1 MSWYN
6 HPLTALKAI
15 PNSIKLFN
23 KNQLNQTQTASY
35 QEQRSMTAYG
45 AEFEH
50 PAVGLTPRKVHN
62 LLTQAEAG
70 SMGAMLALFEDM
82 EERDLHILA
91 EMSKR
96 KRAVVKLDWQIKAP
110 ANADANEQKYTD
122 AIASMLEA
130 VENWEQIITDSLDA
144 IGKGYS
150 CHELH
155 WVRDGNLWL
164 IDDINWQTPHRF
176 TIDPFNPNQL
186 RLSGGGIGDDE
197 DLWENAWLVH
207 THKAKSGYLVRGGL
221 HRALVWS
228 YVFKNYSVRDLA
240 EFLEIYGLPLRLGTY
255 PAGAT
260 EGEKFTLL
268 KAVMDIGHRAAGI
281 IPQGMMIDFKE
292 AAKGSS
298 DPFMDMVKWCEL
310 SQSKAILGG
319 TLTSQA
325 DGKSSTNALG
335 KVHEETRL
343 EIRDSD
349 AKQLAS
355 SISRDVIGALMRINY
370 PDVSPRR
377 YPKFVFDISENED
390 ISVFAE
396 ALPKLVGI
404 GMKIPVE
411 WGHEK
416 LGIPLANEGEPVL
429 SMVQTN
435 NTANQAPLTAQLA
448 NLTLLNKSQADKP
461 IPAETTAESQ
471 RMALETGANAVLSN
485 EFLAD
490 IGKHL
495 TADMVQALQG
505 FDSFEEALGYLSDNV
520 PSDNPKLMAS
530 LQQMIAVS
538 MAKGIDDQLTARGG
552 Q

>member
-6 HPLTALKAI
+6 QPLNAIAALKNI
-15 PNSIKLFN
+15 PKLFN
-23 KNQLNQTQTASY
+23 KDQLTQSQT
-35 QEQRSMTAYG
+35 ENRSMTAYG

-50 PAVGLTPRKVHN
+50 PAIGLTPLKVHA

-70 SMGAMLALFEDM
+70 NMNAMLALFEDM
-82 EERDLHILA
+82 EERDLHLLA

-96 KRAVVKLDWQIKAP
+96 KRTVAKLDWSIKAP
-110 ANADANEQKYTD
+110 KNADANEQKYTEV
-122 AIASMLEA
+122 ISELMGII
-130 VENWEQIITDSLDA
+130 ENFEDIITDSLDA
-144 IGKGYS
+144 IGKGFS

-155 WVRDGNLWL
+155 WVREGNVWL
-164 IDDINWQTPHRF
+164 INDMQWHVPQRF
-176 TIDPFNPNQL
+176 IIDPFNQRELLLAGNGL
-186 RLSGGGIGDDE
+186 GDDE
-197 DLWENAWLVH
+197 PLWENAWLVH

-260 EGEKFTLL
+260 DGEKLTLL
-268 KAVMDIGHRAAGI
+268 RAVMEIGHRAAGI

-298 DPFMDMVKWCEL
+298 DPFMDMIKWCEM

-335 KVHEETRL
+335 KVHDETRL

-349 AKQLAS
+349 AKQLAAS
-355 SISRDVIGALMRINY
+355 LSRDVIGALMRINY
-370 PDVSPRR
+370 PNVSPRR
-377 YPKFVFDISENED
+377 YPKFVFDLAETED
-390 ISVFAE
+390 IGVYSE

-404 GMKIPVE
+404 GMQIPAP
-411 WGHEK
+411 WAHK
-416 LGIPLANEGEPVL
+416 RLGIPMVSGDEPVL
-429 SMVQTN
+429 SMAQ
-435 NTANQAPLTAQLA
+435 ANKPTTQAPLTAQLPA
-448 NLTLLNKSQADKP
+448 IAMLNQATDTA

-471 RMALETGANAVLSN
+471 RMALENGLEAVLSN
-485 EFLAD
+485 DMLGQ
-490 IGKHL
+490 IGQHL
-495 TADMVQALQG
+495 TAGMVEKLQG

-520 PSDNPKLMAS
+520 PDNPALLAS
-530 LQQMIAVS
+530 LTQMIAIS
-538 MAKGIDDQLTARGG
+538 TAMGIDDQLTARGSNG
-552 Q
+552 

>member
-6 HPLTALKAI
+6 QPLNAIAALKNI
-15 PNSIKLFN
+15 PKLFN
-23 KNQLNQTQTASY
+23 KDQLTQSQT
-35 QEQRSMTAYG
+35 ENRSMTAYG

-50 PAVGLTPRKVHN
+50 PAIGLTPLKVHA

-70 SMGAMLALFEDM
+70 NMNAMLALFEDM
-82 EERDLHILA
+82 EERDLHLLA

-96 KRAVVKLDWQIKAP
+96 KRTVAKLDWSIKAP
-110 ANADANEQKYTD
+110 KNADANEQKYTEV
-122 AIASMLEA
+122 ISELMGII
-130 VENWEQIITDSLDA
+130 ENFEDIITDSLDA
-144 IGKGYS
+144 IGKGFS

-155 WVRDGNLWL
+155 WVREGNVWL
-164 IDDINWQTPHRF
+164 INDMQWHVPQRF
-176 TIDPFNPNQL
+176 IIDPFNQRELLLAGNGL
-186 RLSGGGIGDDE
+186 GDDE
-197 DLWENAWLVH
+197 PLWENAWLVH

-260 EGEKFTLL
+260 DGEKLTLL
-268 KAVMDIGHRAAGI
+268 RAVMEIGHRAAGI

-298 DPFMDMVKWCEL
+298 DPFMDMIKWCEM

-335 KVHEETRL
+335 KVHDETRL

-370 PDVSPRR
+370 PNVSPRR
-377 YPKFVFDISENED
+377 YPKFVFDLAETED
-390 ISVFAE
+390 IGVYSE
-396 ALPKLVGI
+396 ALPKLVSI
-404 GMKIPVE
+404 GMQIPAP
-411 WGHEK
+411 WAHK
-416 LGIPLANEGEPVL
+416 RLGIPMVSGDESVL
-429 SMVQTN
+429 SMAQANKPT
-435 NTANQAPLTAQLA
+435 NQAPLTAQLPA
-448 NLTLLNKSQADKP
+448 IAMLNQATDTA

-471 RMALETGANAVLSN
+471 RMALENGLDALLSN
-485 EFLAD
+485 DMLGQ
-490 IGKHL
+490 IGQRL
-495 TADMVQALQG
+495 TAGMVEKLQG

-520 PSDNPKLMAS
+520 PDNPELLAS
-530 LQQMIAVS
+530 LTQMIAIS
-538 MAKGIDDQLTARGG
+538 TAMGIDDQLTARGSNA
-552 Q
+552 

>member
-6 HPLTALKAI
+6 QPLNAIAALKNI
-15 PNSIKLFN
+15 PKLFN
-23 KNQLNQTQTASY
+23 KDQLTQSQT
-35 QEQRSMTAYG
+35 ENRSMTAYG

-50 PAVGLTPRKVHN
+50 PAIGLTPLKIHA

-70 SMGAMLALFEDM
+70 NMNAMLALFEDM
-82 EERDLHILA
+82 EERDLHLLA

-96 KRAVVKLDWQIKAP
+96 KRTVAKLDWSIKAP
-110 ANADANEQKYTD
+110 KNADANEQKYTEV
-122 AIASMLEA
+122 ISELMGII
-130 VENWEQIITDSLDA
+130 ENFEDIITDSLDA
-144 IGKGYS
+144 IGKGFS

-155 WVRDGNLWL
+155 WVREGNVWL
-164 IDDINWQTPHRF
+164 INDMQWHVPQRF
-176 TIDPFNPNQL
+176 IIDPFNQRKLLLAGNGL
-186 RLSGGGIGDDE
+186 GDDE
-197 DLWENAWLVH
+197 PLWENAWLVH

-260 EGEKFTLL
+260 NGEKMTLL
-268 KAVMDIGHRAAGI
+268 RAVMDIGHRAAGI

-298 DPFMDMVKWCEL
+298 DPFMDMIKWCEM

-335 KVHEETRL
+335 KVHDDTRI

-370 PDVSPRR
+370 PNVSPRR
-377 YPKFVFDISENED
+377 YPKFAFELAETED
-390 ISVFAE
+390 ISVMSE
-396 ALPKLVGI
+396 SLPKLVGI
-404 GMKIPVE
+404 GMKIPAP
-411 WGHEK
+411 WAHKK
-416 LGIPLANEGEPVL
+416 LGIPMAGAEDEVLTVAPV
-429 SMVQTN
+429 TN
-435 NTANQAPLTAQLA
+435 PTTQAPLTAQLPA
-448 NLTLLNKSQADKP
+448 VAMLNQNPTDSA
-461 IPAETTAESQ
+461 IPAERTAESQ
-471 RMALETGANAVLSN
+471 RMALETELDTVLSN
-485 EFLAD
+485 DMLKS
-490 IGKHL
+490 IGQNL
-495 TADMVQALQG
+495 TADMVEKLQG

-520 PSDNPKLMAS
+520 PDNPELLAS
-530 LQQMIAVS
+530 LTQMIAIS
-538 MAKGIDDQLTARGG
+538 TAMGIDDQLTARGSNA
-552 Q
+552 

>member
-6 HPLTALKAI
+6 QPLNAIAALKNI
-15 PNSIKLFN
+15 PKLFN
-23 KNQLNQTQTASY
+23 KDQLTQSQT
-35 QEQRSMTAYG
+35 ENRSMTAYG

-50 PAVGLTPRKVHN
+50 PAIGLTPLKVHA

-70 SMGAMLALFEDM
+70 NMNAMLALFEDM
-82 EERDLHILA
+82 EERDLHLLA

-96 KRAVVKLDWQIKAP
+96 KRTVAKLDWSIKAP
-110 ANADANEQKYTD
+110 KNADAGEQKYTD
-122 AIASMLEA
+122 AISELMGII
-130 VENWEQIITDSLDA
+130 ENFEDIITDSLDA

-155 WVRDGNLWL
+155 WVREGNVWL
-164 IDDINWQTPHRF
+164 INDMQWHVPQRF
-176 TIDPFNPNQL
+176 IIDPFNQRELLLAGNGL
-186 RLSGGGIGDDE
+186 GDDE
-197 DLWENAWLVH
+197 PLWENAWLVH

-260 EGEKFTLL
+260 DGEKLTLL
-268 KAVMDIGHRAAGI
+268 RAVMEIGHRAAGI

-298 DPFMDMVKWCEL
+298 DPFMDMIKWCEM

-349 AKQLAS
+349 AKQLAAS
-355 SISRDVIGALMRINY
+355 LSRDVIGALMRINY
-370 PDVSPRR
+370 PNVSPRR
-377 YPKFVFDISENED
+377 YPKFVFDLAETED
-390 ISVFAE
+390 IGVYSE

-404 GMKIPVE
+404 GMQIPAP
-411 WGHEK
+411 WAHK
-416 LGIPLANEGEPVL
+416 RLGIPMVSGDEPVL
-429 SMVQTN
+429 AVPQTTN
-435 NTANQAPLTAQLA
+435 PTTQAPLTAQLPA
-448 NLTLLNKSQADKP
+448 IAMLNQATDTA

-471 RMALETGANAVLSN
+471 RMALETGLDAVLSN
-485 EFLAD
+485 DMLGQ
-490 IGKHL
+490 IGQRL
-495 TADMVQALQG
+495 TAGMVEKLQG

-520 PSDNPKLMAS
+520 PDNPELLAS
-530 LQQMIAVS
+530 LTQMIAIS
-538 MAKGIDDQLTARGG
+538 TAMGIDDQLTARGSNA
-552 Q
+552 

>member
-6 HPLTALKAI
+6 QPLNAIAALKNI
-15 PNSIKLFN
+15 PKLFN
-23 KNQLNQTQTASY
+23 KDQLTQSQT
-35 QEQRSMTAYG
+35 ENRSMTAYG

-50 PAVGLTPRKVHN
+50 PAIGLTPLKVHA

-70 SMGAMLALFEDM
+70 NMNAMLALFEDM
-82 EERDLHILA
+82 EERDLHLLA

-96 KRAVVKLDWQIKAP
+96 KRTVAKLDWSIKAP
-110 ANADANEQKYTD
+110 KNADANEQKYTEV
-122 AIASMLEA
+122 ISELMGII
-130 VENWEQIITDSLDA
+130 ENFEDIITDSLDA
-144 IGKGYS
+144 IGKGFS

-155 WVRDGNLWL
+155 WVREGNVWL
-164 IDDINWQTPHRF
+164 INDMQWHVPQRF
-176 TIDPFNPNQL
+176 IIDPFNQRELLLAGNGL
-186 RLSGGGIGDDE
+186 GDDE
-197 DLWENAWLVH
+197 PLWENAWLVH

-260 EGEKFTLL
+260 NGEKLTLL
-268 KAVMDIGHRAAGI
+268 RAVMEIGHRAAGI

-298 DPFMDMVKWCEL
+298 DPFMDMIKWCEM

-370 PDVSPRR
+370 PNVSPRR
-377 YPKFVFDISENED
+377 YPKFVFDLAETED
-390 ISVFAE
+390 IGVYSE
-396 ALPKLVGI
+396 ALPKLVSI
-404 GMKIPVE
+404 GMQIPAP
-411 WGHEK
+411 WAHK
-416 LGIPLANEGEPVL
+416 RLGIPMVSGDEPVL
-429 SMVQTN
+429 AVPQTTN
-435 NTANQAPLTAQLA
+435 PTTQAPLTAQLPA
-448 NLTLLNKSQADKP
+448 IAMLNQATDTA

-471 RMALETGANAVLSN
+471 RMALENGLDAVLSN
-485 EFLAD
+485 DMLGQ
-490 IGKHL
+490 IGQHL
-495 TADMVQALQG
+495 TAGMVEKLQG

-520 PSDNPKLMAS
+520 PDNPELLAS
-530 LQQMIAVS
+530 LTQMIAIS
-538 MAKGIDDQLTARGG
+538 TAMGIDDQLTARGSNG
-552 Q
+552 

>member
-6 HPLTALKAI
+6 QPLNAIAALKNI
-15 PNSIKLFN
+15 PKLFN
-23 KNQLNQTQTASY
+23 KDQLTQSQT
-35 QEQRSMTAYG
+35 ENRSMTAYG

-50 PAVGLTPRKVHN
+50 PAIGLTPLKIHA

-70 SMGAMLALFEDM
+70 NMNAMLALFEDM
-82 EERDLHILA
+82 EERDLHLLA

-96 KRAVVKLDWQIKAP
+96 KRTVAKLDWSIKAP
-110 ANADANEQKYTD
+110 KNADANEQKYTEV
-122 AIASMLEA
+122 ISELMGII
-130 VENWEQIITDSLDA
+130 ENFEDIITDSLDA
-144 IGKGYS
+144 IGKGFS

-155 WVRDGNLWL
+155 WVREGNVWL
-164 IDDINWQTPHRF
+164 INDMQWHVPQRF
-176 TIDPFNPNQL
+176 IIDPFNQRKLLLAGNGL
-186 RLSGGGIGDDE
+186 GDDE
-197 DLWENAWLVH
+197 PLWENAWLVH

-260 EGEKFTLL
+260 NGEKMTLL
-268 KAVMDIGHRAAGI
+268 RAVMDIGHRAAGI

-298 DPFMDMVKWCEL
+298 DPFMDMIKWCEM

-335 KVHEETRL
+335 KVHDDTRI

-370 PDVSPRR
+370 PNVSPRR
-377 YPKFVFDISENED
+377 YPKFVFDLAETED
-390 ISVFAE
+390 IGVYSE

-404 GMKIPVE
+404 GMQIPAP
-411 WGHEK
+411 WAHK
-416 LGIPLANEGEPVL
+416 RLGIPMVSGDEPVL
-429 SMVQTN
+429 AVPQTTN
-435 NTANQAPLTAQLA
+435 PTTQAPLTAQLQA
-448 NLTLLNKSQADKP
+448 IAMLNQATDTA

-471 RMALETGANAVLSN
+471 RMALENGLDAVLSN
-485 EFLAD
+485 DMLGQ
-490 IGKHL
+490 IGQHL
-495 TADMVQALQG
+495 TAGMVEKLQG

-520 PSDNPKLMAS
+520 PDNPELLAS
-530 LQQMIAVS
+530 LTQMIAIS
-538 MAKGIDDQLTARGG
+538 TAMGIDDQLTARGSNA
-552 Q
+552 

>member
-6 HPLTALKAI
+6 QPLNAIAALKNI
-15 PNSIKLFN
+15 PKLFN
-23 KNQLNQTQTASY
+23 KDQLTQSQT
-35 QEQRSMTAYG
+35 ENRSMTAYG

-50 PAVGLTPRKVHN
+50 PAIGLTPLKVHA

-70 SMGAMLALFEDM
+70 NMNAMLALFEDM
-82 EERDLHILA
+82 EERDLHLLA

-96 KRAVVKLDWQIKAP
+96 KRTVAKLDWSIKAP
-110 ANADANEQKYTD
+110 KNADAGEQKYTD
-122 AIASMLEA
+122 AISELMGII
-130 VENWEQIITDSLDA
+130 ENFEDIITDSLDA

-155 WVRDGNLWL
+155 WVREGNVWL
-164 IDDINWQTPHRF
+164 INDMQWHVPQRF
-176 TIDPFNPNQL
+176 IIDPFNQRELLLAGNGL
-186 RLSGGGIGDDE
+186 GDDE
-197 DLWENAWLVH
+197 PLWENAWLVH

-260 EGEKFTLL
+260 DGEKLTLL
-268 KAVMDIGHRAAGI
+268 RAVMEIGHRAAGI

-298 DPFMDMVKWCEL
+298 DPFMDMIKWCEM

-335 KVHEETRL
+335 KVHDETRL

-370 PDVSPRR
+370 PNVSPRR
-377 YPKFVFDISENED
+377 YPKFVFDLAETED
-390 ISVFAE
+390 IGVYSE

-404 GMKIPVE
+404 GMQIPAP
-411 WGHEK
+411 WAHK
-416 LGIPLANEGEPVL
+416 RLGIPMVSGDEPVL
-429 SMVQTN
+429 AVPQTTN
-435 NTANQAPLTAQLA
+435 PTTQAPLTAQLPA
-448 NLTLLNKSQADKP
+448 VAMLNQNPTDSA

-471 RMALETGANAVLSN
+471 RMALETGLDDVLSN
-485 EFLAD
+485 DMLGQ
-490 IGKHL
+490 IGQRL
-495 TADMVQALQG
+495 TAGMVEKLQG

-520 PSDNPKLMAS
+520 PDNPELLAS
-530 LQQMIAVS
+530 LTQMIAIS
-538 MAKGIDDQLTARGG
+538 TAMGIDDQLTARGSNA
-552 Q
+552 

>member
-6 HPLTALKAI
+6 QPLNAIAALKNI
-15 PNSIKLFN
+15 PKLFN
-23 KNQLNQTQTASY
+23 KDQLTQSQT
-35 QEQRSMTAYG
+35 ENRSMTAYG

-50 PAVGLTPRKVHN
+50 PAIGLTPLKVHA

-70 SMGAMLALFEDM
+70 NMNAMLALFEDM
-82 EERDLHILA
+82 EERDLHLLA

-96 KRAVVKLDWQIKAP
+96 KRTVAKLDWSIKAP
-110 ANADANEQKYTD
+110 KNADANEQKYTEF
-122 AIASMLEA
+122 ISELMGII
-130 VENWEQIITDSLDA
+130 ENFEDIITDSLDA
-144 IGKGYS
+144 IGKGFS

-155 WVRDGNLWL
+155 WVREGNVWL
-164 IDDINWQTPHRF
+164 INDMQWHVPQRF
-176 TIDPFNPNQL
+176 IIDPFNQRELLLAGNGL
-186 RLSGGGIGDDE
+186 GDDE
-197 DLWENAWLVH
+197 PLWENAWLVH

-260 EGEKFTLL
+260 DGEKLTLL
-268 KAVMDIGHRAAGI
+268 RAVMEIGHRAAGI

-298 DPFMDMVKWCEL
+298 DPFMDMIKWCEM

-335 KVHEETRL
+335 KVHDETRL

-370 PDVSPRR
+370 PNVSPRR
-377 YPKFVFDISENED
+377 YPKFVFDLAETED
-390 ISVFAE
+390 IGVYSE

-404 GMKIPVE
+404 GMQIPAP
-411 WGHEK
+411 WAHK
-416 LGIPLANEGEPVL
+416 RLGIPMVSGDEPVL
-429 SMVQTN
+429 AVPQTTN
-435 NTANQAPLTAQLA
+435 PTTQAPLTAQLPA
-448 NLTLLNKSQADKP
+448 IAMLNQATDTA

-471 RMALETGANAVLSN
+471 RMALETGLDDVLSN
-485 EFLAD
+485 DMLGQ
-490 IGKHL
+490 IGQRL
-495 TADMVQALQG
+495 TAGMVEKLQG

-520 PSDNPKLMAS
+520 PDNPELLAS
-530 LQQMIAVS
+530 LTQMIAIS
-538 MAKGIDDQLTARGG
+538 TAMGIDDQLTARGSNA
-552 Q
+552 

>member
-6 HPLTALKAI
+6 QPLNAIAALKNI
-15 PNSIKLFN
+15 PKLFN
-23 KNQLNQTQTASY
+23 KDQLTQSQT
-35 QEQRSMTAYG
+35 ENRSMTAYG

-50 PAVGLTPRKVHN
+50 PAIGLTPLKVHA

-70 SMGAMLALFEDM
+70 NMNAMLALFEDM
-82 EERDLHILA
+82 EERDLHLLA

-96 KRAVVKLDWQIKAP
+96 KRTVAKLDWSIKAP
-110 ANADANEQKYTD
+110 KNADANEQKYTEV
-122 AIASMLEA
+122 ISELMGII
-130 VENWEQIITDSLDA
+130 ENFEDIITDSLDA
-144 IGKGYS
+144 IGKGFS

-155 WVRDGNLWL
+155 WVREGNVWL
-164 IDDINWQTPHRF
+164 INDMQWHVPQRF
-176 TIDPFNPNQL
+176 TIDPFNQRELLLAGNGL
-186 RLSGGGIGDDE
+186 GDDE
-197 DLWENAWLVH
+197 PLWENAWLVH

-260 EGEKFTLL
+260 DGEKLTLL
-268 KAVMDIGHRAAGI
+268 RAVMEIGHRAAGI

-298 DPFMDMVKWCEL
+298 DPFMDMIKWCEM

-335 KVHEETRL
+335 KVHDETRL

-370 PDVSPRR
+370 PNVSPRR
-377 YPKFVFDISENED
+377 YPKFVFDLAETED
-390 ISVFAE
+390 IGVYSE

-404 GMKIPVE
+404 GMQIPAP
-411 WGHEK
+411 WAHK
-416 LGIPLANEGEPVL
+416 RLGIPMVSGDEPVL
-429 SMVQTN
+429 AVPQTTN
-435 NTANQAPLTAQLA
+435 PTTQAPLTAQLPA
-448 NLTLLNKSQADKP
+448 IAMLNQATDTA

-471 RMALETGANAVLSN
+471 RMALETGLDAVLSN
-485 EFLAD
+485 DMLGQ
-490 IGKHL
+490 IGQRL
-495 TADMVQALQG
+495 TAGMVEKLQG

-520 PSDNPKLMAS
+520 PDNPALLAS
-530 LQQMIAVS
+530 LTQMIAIS
-538 MAKGIDDQLTARGG
+538 TAMGIDDQLTARGSNG
-552 Q
+552 

>member
-6 HPLTALKAI
+6 QPLNAIAALKNI
-15 PNSIKLFN
+15 PKLFN
-23 KNQLNQTQTASY
+23 KDQLTQSQT
-35 QEQRSMTAYG
+35 ENRSMTAYG

-50 PAVGLTPRKVHN
+50 PAIGLTPLKVHA

-70 SMGAMLALFEDM
+70 NMNAMLALFEDM
-82 EERDLHILA
+82 EERDLHLLA

-96 KRAVVKLDWQIKAP
+96 KRTVAKLDWSIKAP
-110 ANADANEQKYTD
+110 KNADANEQKYTEV
-122 AIASMLEA
+122 ISELMGII
-130 VENWEQIITDSLDA
+130 ENFEDIITDSLDA
-144 IGKGYS
+144 IGKGFS

-155 WVRDGNLWL
+155 WVREGNVWL
-164 IDDINWQTPHRF
+164 INDMQWHVPQRF
-176 TIDPFNPNQL
+176 IIDPFNQRELLLAGNGL
-186 RLSGGGIGDDE
+186 GDDE
-197 DLWENAWLVH
+197 PLWENAWLVH

-260 EGEKFTLL
+260 DGEKLTLL
-268 KAVMDIGHRAAGI
+268 RAVMEIGHRAAGI

-298 DPFMDMVKWCEL
+298 DPFMDMIKWCEM

-335 KVHEETRL
+335 KVHDETRL

-349 AKQLAS
+349 AKQLAAS
-355 SISRDVIGALMRINY
+355 LSRDVIGALMRINY
-370 PDVSPRR
+370 PNVSPRR
-377 YPKFVFDISENED
+377 YPKFVFDLAETED
-390 ISVFAE
+390 IGVYSE

-404 GMKIPVE
+404 GMQIPAP
-411 WGHEK
+411 WAHK
-416 LGIPLANEGEPVL
+416 RLGIPMVSGDEPVL
-429 SMVQTN
+429 AVPQTTN
-435 NTANQAPLTAQLA
+435 PTTQAPLTAQLPA
-448 NLTLLNKSQADKP
+448 IAMLNQATDTA

-471 RMALETGANAVLSN
+471 RMALETGLDAVLSN
-485 EFLAD
+485 DMLGQ
-490 IGKHL
+490 IGQRL
-495 TADMVQALQG
+495 TAGMVEKLQG

-520 PSDNPKLMAS
+520 PDNPELLAS
-530 LQQMIAVS
+530 LTQMIAIS
-538 MAKGIDDQLTARGG
+538 TAMGIDDQLTARGSNA
-552 Q
+552 

>member
-6 HPLTALKAI
+6 QPLNAIAALKNI
-15 PNSIKLFN
+15 PKLFN
-23 KNQLNQTQTASY
+23 KDQLTQSQT
-35 QEQRSMTAYG
+35 ENRSMTAYG

-50 PAVGLTPRKVHN
+50 PAIGLTPLKVHA

-70 SMGAMLALFEDM
+70 NMNAMLALFEDM
-82 EERDLHILA
+82 EERDLHLLA

-96 KRAVVKLDWQIKAP
+96 KRTVAKLDWSIKAP
-110 ANADANEQKYTD
+110 KNADANEQKYTEV
-122 AIASMLEA
+122 ISELMGII
-130 VENWEQIITDSLDA
+130 ENFEDIITDSLDA
-144 IGKGYS
+144 IGKGFS

-155 WVRDGNLWL
+155 WVREGNVWL
-164 IDDINWQTPHRF
+164 INDMQWHVPQRF
-176 TIDPFNPNQL
+176 TIDPFNQRELLLAGNGL
-186 RLSGGGIGDDE
+186 GDDE
-197 DLWENAWLVH
+197 PLWENAWLVH

-260 EGEKFTLL
+260 DGEKLTLL
-268 KAVMDIGHRAAGI
+268 RAVMEIGHRAAGI

-298 DPFMDMVKWCEL
+298 DPFMDMIKWCEM

-370 PDVSPRR
+370 PNVSPRR
-377 YPKFVFDISENED
+377 YPKFVFDLAETED
-390 ISVFAE
+390 IGVYSE
-396 ALPKLVGI
+396 ALPKLVSI
-404 GMKIPVE
+404 GMQIPAP
-411 WGHEK
+411 WAHK
-416 LGIPLANEGEPVL
+416 RLGIPMVSGDEPVL
-429 SMVQTN
+429 SMAQAN
-435 NTANQAPLTAQLA
+435 KPPNQAPLTAQLPA
-448 NLTLLNKSQADKP
+448 IAMLNQATDTA

-471 RMALETGANAVLSN
+471 RMALETGLDAVLSN
-485 EFLAD
+485 DMLGQ
-490 IGKHL
+490 IGQRL
-495 TADMVQALQG
+495 TAGMVEKLQG

-520 PSDNPKLMAS
+520 PDNPELLAS
-530 LQQMIAVS
+530 LTQMIAIS
-538 MAKGIDDQLTARGG
+538 TAMGIDDQLTARGSNA
-552 Q
+552 

>member
-6 HPLTALKAI
+6 QPLNAIAALKNI
-15 PNSIKLFN
+15 PKLFN
-23 KNQLNQTQTASY
+23 KDQLTQSQT
-35 QEQRSMTAYG
+35 ENRSMTAYG

-50 PAVGLTPRKVHN
+50 PAIGLTPLKVHA

-70 SMGAMLALFEDM
+70 NMNAMLALFEDM
-82 EERDLHILA
+82 EERDLHLLA

-96 KRAVVKLDWQIKAP
+96 KRTVAKLDWSIKAP
-110 ANADANEQKYTD
+110 KNADANEQKYTEV
-122 AIASMLEA
+122 ISELMGII
-130 VENWEQIITDSLDA
+130 ENFEDIITDSLDA
-144 IGKGYS
+144 IGKGFS

-155 WVRDGNLWL
+155 WVREGNVWL
-164 IDDINWQTPHRF
+164 INDMQWHVPQRF
-176 TIDPFNPNQL
+176 IIDPFNQRKLLLAGNGL
-186 RLSGGGIGDDE
+186 GDDE
-197 DLWENAWLVH
+197 PLWENAWLVH

-260 EGEKFTLL
+260 NGEKMTLL
-268 KAVMDIGHRAAGI
+268 RAVMDIGHRAAGI

-298 DPFMDMVKWCEL
+298 DPFMDMIKWCEM

-335 KVHEETRL
+335 KVHDETRL

-370 PDVSPRR
+370 PNVSPRR
-377 YPKFVFDISENED
+377 YPKFVFDLAETED
-390 ISVFAE
+390 IGVYSE
-396 ALPKLVGI
+396 ALPKLVSI
-404 GMKIPVE
+404 GMQIPAP
-411 WGHEK
+411 WAHK
-416 LGIPLANEGEPVL
+416 RLGIPMVSGDEPVL
-429 SMVQTN
+429 AVPQTTN
-435 NTANQAPLTAQLA
+435 PTTQAPLTAQLPA
-448 NLTLLNKSQADKP
+448 IAMLNQATDTA

-471 RMALETGANAVLSN
+471 RMALENGLDALLSN
-485 EFLAD
+485 DMLGQ
-490 IGKHL
+490 IGQRL
-495 TADMVQALQG
+495 TADMVEKLQG

-520 PSDNPKLMAS
+520 PDNPELLAS
-530 LQQMIAVS
+530 LTQMIAIS
-538 MAKGIDDQLTARGG
+538 TAMGIDDQLTARGSNG
-552 Q
+552 

>member
-6 HPLTALKAI
+6 QPLNAIAALKNI
-15 PNSIKLFN
+15 PKLFN
-23 KNQLNQTQTASY
+23 KDQLTQSQT
-35 QEQRSMTAYG
+35 ENRSMTAYG

-50 PAVGLTPRKVHN
+50 PAIGLTPLKVHA

-70 SMGAMLALFEDM
+70 NMNAMLALFEDM
-82 EERDLHILA
+82 EERDLHLLA

-96 KRAVVKLDWQIKAP
+96 KRTVAKLDWSIKAP
-110 ANADANEQKYTD
+110 KNADANEQKYTD
-122 AIASMLEA
+122 AISELMG
-130 VENWEQIITDSLDA
+130 VIENFEDIITDSLDA
-144 IGKGYS
+144 IGKGFS

-155 WVRDGNLWL
+155 WVREGNVWL
-164 IDDINWQTPHRF
+164 INDMQWHVPQRF
-176 TIDPFNPNQL
+176 IIDPFNQRKLLLAGNGL
-186 RLSGGGIGDDE
+186 GDDE
-197 DLWENAWLVH
+197 PLWENAWLVH

-260 EGEKFTLL
+260 DGEKLTLL
-268 KAVMDIGHRAAGI
+268 RAVMEIGHRAAGI

-298 DPFMDMVKWCEL
+298 DPFMDMIKWCEM

-335 KVHEETRL
+335 KVHDETRL

-370 PDVSPRR
+370 PHVSPRR
-377 YPKFVFDISENED
+377 YPKFVFDLAETED
-390 ISVFAE
+390 IGVYSE

-404 GMKIPVE
+404 GMQIPAP
-411 WGHEK
+411 WAHK
-416 LGIPLANEGEPVL
+416 RLGIPMVSGDEPVL
-429 SMVQTN
+429 AVPQTTN
-435 NTANQAPLTAQLA
+435 PTTQAPLTAQLPA
-448 NLTLLNKSQADKP
+448 IAMLNQATDTA

-471 RMALETGANAVLSN
+471 RMALENGLDALLSN
-485 EFLAD
+485 DMLGQ
-490 IGKHL
+490 IGQRL
-495 TADMVQALQG
+495 TADMVEKLQG

-520 PSDNPKLMAS
+520 PDNPALLAS
-530 LQQMIAVS
+530 LTQMIAIS
-538 MAKGIDDQLTARGG
+538 TAMGIDDQLTARGSNA
-552 Q
+552 

>member
-6 HPLTALKAI
+6 QPLNAIAALKNI
-15 PNSIKLFN
+15 PKLFN
-23 KNQLNQTQTASY
+23 KDQLTQSQT
-35 QEQRSMTAYG
+35 ENRSMTAYG

-50 PAVGLTPRKVHN
+50 PAIGLTPLKVHA

-70 SMGAMLALFEDM
+70 NMNAMLALFEDM
-82 EERDLHILA
+82 EERDLHLLA

-96 KRAVVKLDWQIKAP
+96 KRTVAKLDWSIKAP
-110 ANADANEQKYTD
+110 KNADANEQKYTD
-122 AIASMLEA
+122 AISELMGII
-130 VENWEQIITDSLDA
+130 ENFEDIITDSLDA
-144 IGKGYS
+144 IGKGFS

-155 WVRDGNLWL
+155 WVREGNVWL
-164 IDDINWQTPHRF
+164 INDMQWHVPQRF
-176 TIDPFNPNQL
+176 IIDPFNQRELLLAGNGL
-186 RLSGGGIGDDE
+186 GDDE
-197 DLWENAWLVH
+197 PLWENAWLVH

-260 EGEKFTLL
+260 NGEKMTLL
-268 KAVMDIGHRAAGI
+268 RAVMDIGHRAAGI

-298 DPFMDMVKWCEL
+298 DPFMDMIKWCEM

-335 KVHEETRL
+335 KVHDETRL

-370 PDVSPRR
+370 PNVSPRR
-377 YPKFVFDISENED
+377 YPKFVFDLAETED
-390 ISVFAE
+390 IGVYSE

-404 GMKIPVE
+404 GMQIPAP
-411 WGHEK
+411 WAHK
-416 LGIPLANEGEPVL
+416 RLGIPMVSGDEPVL
-429 SMVQTN
+429 AVPQTTN
-435 NTANQAPLTAQLA
+435 PTTQAPLTAQLPA
-448 NLTLLNKSQADKP
+448 IAMLNQATDTA

-471 RMALETGANAVLSN
+471 RMALETGLDAVLSN
-485 EFLAD
+485 DMLGQ
-490 IGKHL
+490 IGQRL
-495 TADMVQALQG
+495 TAGMVEKLQG

-520 PSDNPKLMAS
+520 PDNPALLAS
-530 LQQMIAVS
+530 LTQMIAIS
-538 MAKGIDDQLTARGG
+538 TAMGIDDQLTARGSNG
-552 Q
+552 

>member
-6 HPLTALKAI
+6 QPLNAIAALKNI
-15 PNSIKLFN
+15 PKLFN
-23 KNQLNQTQTASY
+23 KDQLTQSQT
-35 QEQRSMTAYG
+35 ENRSMTAYG

-50 PAVGLTPRKVHN
+50 PAIGLTPLKVHA

-70 SMGAMLALFEDM
+70 NMNAMLALFEDM
-82 EERDLHILA
+82 EERDLHLLA

-96 KRAVVKLDWQIKAP
+96 KRTVAKLDWSIKAP
-110 ANADANEQKYTD
+110 KNADANEQKYTEV
-122 AIASMLEA
+122 ISELIGII
-130 VENWEQIITDSLDA
+130 ENFEDIITDSLDA
-144 IGKGYS
+144 IGKGFS

-155 WVRDGNLWL
+155 WVREGNVWL
-164 IDDINWQTPHRF
+164 INDMQWHVPQRF
-176 TIDPFNPNQL
+176 IIDPFNQRELLLAGNGL
-186 RLSGGGIGDDE
+186 GDDE
-197 DLWENAWLVH
+197 PLWENAWLVH

-260 EGEKFTLL
+260 NGEKLTLL
-268 KAVMDIGHRAAGI
+268 RAVMEIGHRAAGI

-298 DPFMDMVKWCEL
+298 DPFMDMIKWCEM

-335 KVHEETRL
+335 KVHDETRL

-370 PDVSPRR
+370 PHVSPRR
-377 YPKFVFDISENED
+377 YPKLVFDLAETED
-390 ISVFAE
+390 IGVYSE

-404 GMKIPVE
+404 GMQIPAP
-411 WGHEK
+411 WAHK
-416 LGIPLANEGEPVL
+416 RLGIPMVSGDEPVL
-429 SMVQTN
+429 AVPQTTN
-435 NTANQAPLTAQLA
+435 PTTQAPLTAQLPA
-448 NLTLLNKSQADKP
+448 IAMLNQATDTA

-471 RMALETGANAVLSN
+471 RMALETGLDAVLSN
-485 EFLAD
+485 DMLGQ
-490 IGKHL
+490 IGQRL
-495 TADMVQALQG
+495 TADMVEKLQG

-520 PSDNPKLMAS
+520 PDNPELLAS
-530 LQQMIAVS
+530 LTQMIAIS
-538 MAKGIDDQLTARGG
+538 TAMGIDDQLTARGSNA
-552 Q
+552 

>member
-6 HPLTALKAI
+6 QPLNAIAALKNI
-15 PNSIKLFN
+15 PKLFN
-23 KNQLNQTQTASY
+23 KDQLTQSQT
-35 QEQRSMTAYG
+35 ENRSMTAYG

-50 PAVGLTPRKVHN
+50 PAIGLTTLKVHA

-70 SMGAMLALFEDM
+70 NMNAMLALFEDM
-82 EERDLHILA
+82 EERDLHLLA

-96 KRAVVKLDWQIKAP
+96 KRTVAKLDWSIKAP
-110 ANADANEQKYTD
+110 KNADANEQKYTEV
-122 AIASMLEA
+122 ISELMGII
-130 VENWEQIITDSLDA
+130 ENFEDIITDSLDA
-144 IGKGYS
+144 IGKGFS

-155 WVRDGNLWL
+155 WVREGNVWL
-164 IDDINWQTPHRF
+164 INDMQWHVPQRF
-176 TIDPFNPNQL
+176 IIDPFNQRELLLAGNGL
-186 RLSGGGIGDDE
+186 GDDE
-197 DLWENAWLVH
+197 PLWENAWLVH

-260 EGEKFTLL
+260 DGEKLTLL
-268 KAVMDIGHRAAGI
+268 RAVMEIGHRAAGI

-298 DPFMDMVKWCEL
+298 DPFMDMIKWCEM

-335 KVHEETRL
+335 KVHDETRL

-370 PDVSPRR
+370 PNVSPRR
-377 YPKFVFDISENED
+377 YPKFVFDLAETED
-390 ISVFAE
+390 IGVYSE

-404 GMKIPVE
+404 GMQIPAP
-411 WGHEK
+411 WAHK
-416 LGIPLANEGEPVL
+416 RLGIPMVSGDEPVL
-429 SMVQTN
+429 AVPQTTN
-435 NTANQAPLTAQLA
+435 PTTQAPLTAQLPA
-448 NLTLLNKSQADKP
+448 IAMLNQATDTA

-471 RMALETGANAVLSN
+471 RMALETGLDAVLSN
-485 EFLAD
+485 DMLGQ
-490 IGKHL
+490 IGQRL
-495 TADMVQALQG
+495 TAGMVEKLQG

-520 PSDNPKLMAS
+520 PDNPELLAS
-530 LQQMIAVS
+530 LTQMIAIS
-538 MAKGIDDQLTARGG
+538 TAMGIDDQLTARGSNA
-552 Q
+552 

>member
-6 HPLTALKAI
+6 QPLNAIAALKNI
-15 PNSIKLFN
+15 PKLFN
-23 KNQLNQTQTASY
+23 KDQLTQSQT
-35 QEQRSMTAYG
+35 ENRSMTAYG

-50 PAVGLTPRKVHN
+50 PAIGLTPLKVHA

-70 SMGAMLALFEDM
+70 NMNAMLALFEDM
-82 EERDLHILA
+82 EERDLHLLA

-96 KRAVVKLDWQIKAP
+96 KRTVAKLDWSIKAP
-110 ANADANEQKYTD
+110 KNADANEQKYTEV
-122 AIASMLEA
+122 ISELMGII
-130 VENWEQIITDSLDA
+130 ENFEDIITDSLDA
-144 IGKGYS
+144 IGKGFS
-150 CHELH
+150 CHELR
-155 WVRDGNLWL
+155 WVREGNVWL
-164 IDDINWQTPHRF
+164 INDMQWHVPQRF
-176 TIDPFNPNQL
+176 IIDPFNQRNL
-186 RLSGGGIGDDE
+186 LLAGNGLGDDE
-197 DLWENAWLVH
+197 PLWENAWLVH

-260 EGEKFTLL
+260 DGEKLTLL
-268 KAVMDIGHRAAGI
+268 RAVMEIGHRAAGI

-298 DPFMDMVKWCEL
+298 DPFMDMIKWCEM

-349 AKQLAS
+349 AKQLAAS
-355 SISRDVIGALMRINY
+355 LSRDVIGALMRINY
-370 PDVSPRR
+370 PNVSPRR
-377 YPKFVFDISENED
+377 YPKFVFDLAETED
-390 ISVFAE
+390 IGVYSE

-404 GMKIPVE
+404 GMQIPAP
-411 WGHEK
+411 WAHK
-416 LGIPLANEGEPVL
+416 RLGIPMVSGDEPVL
-429 SMVQTN
+429 AVPQTTN
-435 NTANQAPLTAQLA
+435 PTTQAPLTAQLPA
-448 NLTLLNKSQADKP
+448 VAMLNQNPTDSA

-471 RMALETGANAVLSN
+471 RMALETGLDDVLSN
-485 EFLAD
+485 DMLGQ
-490 IGKHL
+490 IGQRL
-495 TADMVQALQG
+495 TAGMVEKLQG

-520 PSDNPKLMAS
+520 PDNPELLAS
-530 LQQMIAVS
+530 LTQMIAIS
-538 MAKGIDDQLTARGG
+538 TAMGIDDQLTARGSNA
-552 Q
+552 

>member
-6 HPLTALKAI
+6 QPLNAIAALKNI
-15 PNSIKLFN
+15 PKLFN
-23 KNQLNQTQTASY
+23 KDQLIQSQT
-35 QEQRSMTAYG
+35 ENRSMTAYG

-50 PAVGLTPRKVHN
+50 PAIGLTPLKVHA

-70 SMGAMLALFEDM
+70 NMNAMLALFEDM
-82 EERDLHILA
+82 EERDLHLLA

-96 KRAVVKLDWQIKAP
+96 KRTVAKLDWSIKAP
-110 ANADANEQKYTD
+110 KNADANEQKYTEV
-122 AIASMLEA
+122 ISELMGII
-130 VENWEQIITDSLDA
+130 ENFEDIITDSLDA
-144 IGKGYS
+144 IGKGFS

-155 WVRDGNLWL
+155 WVREGNVWL
-164 IDDINWQTPHRF
+164 INDMQWHVPQRF
-176 TIDPFNPNQL
+176 IIDPFNQRELLLAGNG
-186 RLSGGGIGDDE
+186 LSDDE
-197 DLWENAWLVH
+197 PLWENAWLVH

-260 EGEKFTLL
+260 DGEKLTLL
-268 KAVMDIGHRAAGI
+268 RAVMEIGHRAAGI

-298 DPFMDMVKWCEL
+298 DPFMDMIKWCEM

-335 KVHEETRL
+335 KVHDETRL

-370 PDVSPRR
+370 PNVSPRR
-377 YPKFVFDISENED
+377 YPKFVFDLAETED
-390 ISVFAE
+390 IGVYSE

-404 GMKIPVE
+404 GMQIPAP
-411 WGHEK
+411 WAHK
-416 LGIPLANEGEPVL
+416 RLGIPMVSGDEPVL
-429 SMVQTN
+429 AVPQTTN
-435 NTANQAPLTAQLA
+435 PTTQAPLTAQLPA
-448 NLTLLNKSQADKP
+448 IAMLNQATDTA

-471 RMALETGANAVLSN
+471 RMALETGLDAVLSN
-485 EFLAD
+485 DMLGQ
-490 IGKHL
+490 IGQRL
-495 TADMVQALQG
+495 TAGMVEKLQG

-520 PSDNPKLMAS
+520 PDNPALLAS
-530 LQQMIAVS
+530 LTQMIAIS
-538 MAKGIDDQLTARGG
+538 TAMGIDDQLSARG
-552 Q
+552 

>member
-6 HPLTALKAI
+6 QPLNAIAALKNI
-15 PNSIKLFN
+15 PKLFN
-23 KNQLNQTQTASY
+23 KDQLTQSQT
-35 QEQRSMTAYG
+35 ENRSMTAYG

-50 PAVGLTPRKVHN
+50 PAIGLTPLKVHA

-70 SMGAMLALFEDM
+70 NMNAMLALFEDM
-82 EERDLHILA
+82 EERDLHLLA

-96 KRAVVKLDWQIKAP
+96 KRTVAKLDWSIKAP
-110 ANADANEQKYTD
+110 KNADANEQKYTEV
-122 AIASMLEA
+122 ISELMGII
-130 VENWEQIITDSLDA
+130 ENFEDIITDSLDA
-144 IGKGYS
+144 IGKGFS
-150 CHELH
+150 CHELN
-155 WVRDGNLWL
+155 WVREGNVWL
-164 IDDINWQTPHRF
+164 INDMQWHVPQRF
-176 TIDPFNPNQL
+176 IIDPFNQRNL
-186 RLSGGGIGDDE
+186 LLAGNGLGDDE
-197 DLWENAWLVH
+197 PLWENAWLVH

-260 EGEKFTLL
+260 NGEKMTLL
-268 KAVMDIGHRAAGI
+268 RAVMEIGHRAAGI

-298 DPFMDMVKWCEL
+298 DPFMDMIKWCEM

-335 KVHEETRL
+335 KVHDETRL

-370 PDVSPRR
+370 PNVSPRR
-377 YPKFVFDISENED
+377 YPKFVFDLAETED
-390 ISVFAE
+390 IGVYSE
-396 ALPKLVGI
+396 ALPKLVSI
-404 GMKIPVE
+404 GMQIPAP
-411 WGHEK
+411 WAHK
-416 LGIPLANEGEPVL
+416 RLGIPMVSGDEPVL
-429 SMVQTN
+429 SMAQANQPT
-435 NTANQAPLTAQLA
+435 NQAPLTAQLPA
-448 NLTLLNKSQADKP
+448 IAMLNQATDKS

-471 RMALETGANAVLSN
+471 RMALENGLDAVLSN
-485 EFLAD
+485 DMLEQ
-490 IGKHL
+490 IGQRL
-495 TADMVQALQG
+495 TADMVEKLQG
-505 FDSFEEALGYLSDNV
+505 FDSFEEALGYLSDNM
-520 PSDNPKLMAS
+520 PDNPELLAS
-530 LQQMIAVS
+530 LTQMIAIS
-538 MAKGIDDQLTARGG
+538 TAMGIDDQLTARGG
-552 Q
+552 NA

>member
-6 HPLTALKAI
+6 QPLNAIAALKNI
-15 PNSIKLFN
+15 PKLFN
-23 KNQLNQTQTASY
+23 KDQLTQSQT
-35 QEQRSMTAYG
+35 ENRSMTAYG

-50 PAVGLTPRKVHN
+50 PAIGLTPLKVHA

-70 SMGAMLALFEDM
+70 NMNAMLALFEDM
-82 EERDLHILA
+82 EERDLHLLA

-96 KRAVVKLDWQIKAP
+96 KRTVAKLDWSIKAP
-110 ANADANEQKYTD
+110 KNADANEQKYTEV
-122 AIASMLEA
+122 ISELMGII
-130 VENWEQIITDSLDA
+130 ENFEDIITDSLDA
-144 IGKGYS
+144 IGKGFS

-155 WVRDGNLWL
+155 WVREGNVWL
-164 IDDINWQTPHRF
+164 INDMQWHVPQRF
-176 TIDPFNPNQL
+176 IIDPFNQRELLLAGNGL
-186 RLSGGGIGDDE
+186 GDDE
-197 DLWENAWLVH
+197 PLWENAWLVH

-260 EGEKFTLL
+260 DGEKLTLL
-268 KAVMDIGHRAAGI
+268 RAVMEIGHRAAGI

-298 DPFMDMVKWCEL
+298 DPFMDMIKWCEM

-335 KVHEETRL
+335 KVHDDTRI

-370 PDVSPRR
+370 PNVSPRR
-377 YPKFVFDISENED
+377 YPKFVFDLAETED
-390 ISVFAE
+390 IGVYSE

-404 GMKIPVE
+404 GMQIPAP
-411 WGHEK
+411 WAHK
-416 LGIPLANEGEPVL
+416 RLGIPMVSGDEPVL
-429 SMVQTN
+429 AVPQTTN
-435 NTANQAPLTAQLA
+435 PTTQAPLTAQLPA
-448 NLTLLNKSQADKP
+448 IAMLNQATDTA

-471 RMALETGANAVLSN
+471 RMALETGLDAVLSN
-485 EFLAD
+485 DMLGQ
-490 IGKHL
+490 IGQRL
-495 TADMVQALQG
+495 TADMVEKLQG

-520 PSDNPKLMAS
+520 PDNPELLAS
-530 LQQMIAVS
+530 LTQMIAIS
-538 MAKGIDDQLTARGG
+538 TAMGIDDQLTARGSNA
-552 Q
+552 

>member
-6 HPLTALKAI
+6 QPLNAIAALKNI
-15 PNSIKLFN
+15 PKLFN
-23 KNQLNQTQTASY
+23 KDQLTQSQT
-35 QEQRSMTAYG
+35 ENRSMTAYG

-50 PAVGLTPRKVHN
+50 PAIGLTPLKVHA

-70 SMGAMLALFEDM
+70 NMNAMLALFEDM
-82 EERDLHILA
+82 EERDLHLLA

-96 KRAVVKLDWQIKAP
+96 KRTVAKLDWSIKAP
-110 ANADANEQKYTD
+110 KNADANEQKYTEV
-122 AIASMLEA
+122 ISELMGII
-130 VENWEQIITDSLDA
+130 ENFEDIITDSLDA
-144 IGKGYS
+144 IGKGFS

-155 WVRDGNLWL
+155 WVREGNVWL
-164 IDDINWQTPHRF
+164 INDMQWHVPQRF
-176 TIDPFNPNQL
+176 IIDPFNQRELLLAGNGL
-186 RLSGGGIGDDE
+186 GDDE
-197 DLWENAWLVH
+197 PLWENAWLVH

-260 EGEKFTLL
+260 DGEKLTLL
-268 KAVMDIGHRAAGI
+268 RAVMEIGHRAAGI

-298 DPFMDMVKWCEL
+298 DPFMDMIKWCEM

-335 KVHEETRL
+335 KVHDETRL

-370 PDVSPRR
+370 PNVSPRR
-377 YPKFVFDISENED
+377 YPKFVFDLAETED
-390 ISVFAE
+390 IGVYSE

-404 GMKIPVE
+404 GMQIPAP
-411 WGHEK
+411 WAHK
-416 LGIPLANEGEPVL
+416 RLGIPMVSGDEPVL
-429 SMVQTN
+429 SMVQTTN
-435 NTANQAPLTAQLA
+435 PTTQAPLTAQLPA
-448 NLTLLNKSQADKP
+448 IAMLNQATDTA

-471 RMALETGANAVLSN
+471 RMALENGLDALLSN
-485 EFLAD
+485 DMLGQ
-490 IGKHL
+490 IGQRL
-495 TADMVQALQG
+495 TADMVEKLQG

-520 PSDNPKLMAS
+520 PDNPELLAS
-530 LQQMIAVS
+530 LTQMIAIS
-538 MAKGIDDQLTARGG
+538 TAMGIDDQLTARGSNG
-552 Q
+552 

>member
-6 HPLTALKAI
+6 QPLNAIAALKNI
-15 PNSIKLFN
+15 PKLFN
-23 KNQLNQTQTASY
+23 KDQLTQSQT
-35 QEQRSMTAYG
+35 ENRSMTAYG

-50 PAVGLTPRKVHN
+50 PAIGLTPLKVHA

-70 SMGAMLALFEDM
+70 NMNAMLALFEDM
-82 EERDLHILA
+82 EERDLHLLA

-96 KRAVVKLDWQIKAP
+96 KRTVAKLDWSIKAP
-110 ANADANEQKYTD
+110 KNADANEQKYTEV
-122 AIASMLEA
+122 ISELMGII
-130 VENWEQIITDSLDA
+130 ENFEDIITDSLDA
-144 IGKGYS
+144 IGKGFS

-155 WVRDGNLWL
+155 WVREGNVWL
-164 IDDINWQTPHRF
+164 INDMQWHVPQRF
-176 TIDPFNPNQL
+176 IIDPFNQRELLLAGNG
-186 RLSGGGIGDDE
+186 LSDDE
-197 DLWENAWLVH
+197 PLWENAWLVH

-260 EGEKFTLL
+260 DGEKLTLL
-268 KAVMDIGHRAAGI
+268 RAVMEIGHRAAGI

-298 DPFMDMVKWCEL
+298 DPFMDMIKWCEV

-335 KVHEETRL
+335 KVHDETRL

-349 AKQLAS
+349 AKQLAAS
-355 SISRDVIGALMRINY
+355 LSRDVIGALMRINY
-370 PDVSPRR
+370 PNVSPRR
-377 YPKFVFDISENED
+377 YPKFVFDLAETED
-390 ISVFAE
+390 IGVYSE

-404 GMKIPVE
+404 GMQIPAP
-411 WGHEK
+411 WAHK
-416 LGIPLANEGEPVL
+416 RLGIPMVSGDEPVL
-429 SMVQTN
+429 AVPQTTN
-435 NTANQAPLTAQLA
+435 PTTQAPLTAQLPA
-448 NLTLLNKSQADKP
+448 IAMLNQATDTA

-471 RMALETGANAVLSN
+471 RMALETGLDAVLSN
-485 EFLAD
+485 DMLGQ
-490 IGKHL
+490 IGQRL
-495 TADMVQALQG
+495 TAGMVEKLQG

-520 PSDNPKLMAS
+520 PDNPALLAS
-530 LQQMIAVS
+530 LTQMIAIS
-538 MAKGIDDQLTARGG
+538 TAMGIDDQLTARGSNG
-552 Q
+552 

>member
-6 HPLTALKAI
+6 QPLNAIAALKNI
-15 PNSIKLFN
+15 PKLFN
-23 KNQLNQTQTASY
+23 KDQLTQSQT
-35 QEQRSMTAYG
+35 ENRSMTAYG

-50 PAVGLTPRKVHN
+50 PAIGLTPLKVHA

-70 SMGAMLALFEDM
+70 NMNAMLALFEDM
-82 EERDLHILA
+82 EERDLHLLA

-96 KRAVVKLDWQIKAP
+96 KRTVAKLDWSIKAP
-110 ANADANEQKYTD
+110 KNADANEQKYTEV
-122 AIASMLEA
+122 ISELIGII
-130 VENWEQIITDSLDA
+130 ENFEDIITDSLDA
-144 IGKGYS
+144 IGKGFS

-155 WVRDGNLWL
+155 WVREGNVWL
-164 IDDINWQTPHRF
+164 INDMQWHVPQRF
-176 TIDPFNPNQL
+176 IIDPFNQRELLLAGNG
-186 RLSGGGIGDDE
+186 LSDDE
-197 DLWENAWLVH
+197 PLWENAWLVH

-260 EGEKFTLL
+260 DGEKLTLL
-268 KAVMDIGHRAAGI
+268 RAVMEIGHRAAGI

-298 DPFMDMVKWCEL
+298 DPFMDMIKWCEM

-335 KVHEETRL
+335 KVHDETRL

-370 PDVSPRR
+370 PNVSPRR
-377 YPKFVFDISENED
+377 YPKLVFDLAETED
-390 ISVFAE
+390 IGVYSE

-404 GMKIPVE
+404 GMQIPAP
-411 WGHEK
+411 WAHK
-416 LGIPLANEGEPVL
+416 RLGIPMVSGDEPVL
-429 SMVQTN
+429 AVPQTTN
-435 NTANQAPLTAQLA
+435 PTTQAPLTAQLPA
-448 NLTLLNKSQADKP
+448 IAMLNQATDTA

-471 RMALETGANAVLSN
+471 RMALENGLDAVLSN
-485 EFLAD
+485 DMLGQ
-490 IGKHL
+490 IGQRL
-495 TADMVQALQG
+495 TAGMVEKLQG

-520 PSDNPKLMAS
+520 PDNPELLAS
-530 LQQMIAVS
+530 LTQMIAIS
-538 MAKGIDDQLTARGG
+538 TAMGIDDQLTARGSNA
-552 Q
+552 

>member
-6 HPLTALKAI
+6 QPLNAIAALKNI
-15 PNSIKLFN
+15 PKLFN
-23 KNQLNQTQTASY
+23 KDQLTQSQT
-35 QEQRSMTAYG
+35 ENRSMTAYG

-50 PAVGLTPRKVHN
+50 PAIGLTPLKVHA

-70 SMGAMLALFEDM
+70 NMNAMLALFEDM
-82 EERDLHILA
+82 EERDLHLLA

-96 KRAVVKLDWQIKAP
+96 KRTVAKLDWSIKAP
-110 ANADANEQKYTD
+110 KNADANEQKYTEV
-122 AIASMLEA
+122 ISELIGII
-130 VENWEQIITDSLDA
+130 ENFEDIITDSLDA
-144 IGKGYS
+144 IGKGFS
-150 CHELH
+150 CHEIH
-155 WVRDGNLWL
+155 WVREGNVWL
-164 IDDINWQTPHRF
+164 INDMQWHVPQRF
-176 TIDPFNPNQL
+176 IIDPFNQRELLLAGNGL
-186 RLSGGGIGDDE
+186 GDDE
-197 DLWENAWLVH
+197 PLWENAWLVH

-260 EGEKFTLL
+260 DGEKLTLL
-268 KAVMDIGHRAAGI
+268 RAVMEIGHRAAGI

-298 DPFMDMVKWCEL
+298 DPFMDMIKWCEM

-335 KVHEETRL
+335 KVHDETRL

-370 PDVSPRR
+370 PNVSPRR
-377 YPKFVFDISENED
+377 YPKFVFDLAETED
-390 ISVFAE
+390 IGVYSE
-396 ALPKLVGI
+396 ALPKLVSI
-404 GMKIPVE
+404 GMQIPAP
-411 WGHEK
+411 WAHK
-416 LGIPLANEGEPVL
+416 RLGIPMVSGDEPVL
-429 SMVQTN
+429 SMAQANQPT
-435 NTANQAPLTAQLA
+435 NQAPLTAQLPA
-448 NLTLLNKSQADKP
+448 VAMLNQATDTA

-471 RMALETGANAVLSN
+471 RMALETGLDAVLSN
-485 EFLAD
+485 DMLGQ
-490 IGKHL
+490 IGQRL
-495 TADMVQALQG
+495 TAGMVEKLQG

-520 PSDNPKLMAS
+520 PDNPELLAS
-530 LQQMIAVS
+530 LTQMIAIS
-538 MAKGIDDQLTARGG
+538 TAMGIDDQLTARGSNA
-552 Q
+552 

>member
-6 HPLTALKAI
+6 QPLNAIAALKNI
-15 PNSIKLFN
+15 PKLFN
-23 KNQLNQTQTASY
+23 KDQLTQSQT
-35 QEQRSMTAYG
+35 ENRSMTAYG

-50 PAVGLTPRKVHN
+50 PAIGLTPLKVHA

-70 SMGAMLALFEDM
+70 NMNAMLALFEDM
-82 EERDLHILA
+82 EERDLHLLA

-96 KRAVVKLDWQIKAP
+96 KRTVAKLDWSIKAP
-110 ANADANEQKYTD
+110 KNADANEQKYTEV
-122 AIASMLEA
+122 ISELMGII
-130 VENWEQIITDSLDA
+130 ENFEDIITDSLDA
-144 IGKGYS
+144 IGKGFS

-155 WVRDGNLWL
+155 WVREGNVWL
-164 IDDINWQTPHRF
+164 INDMQWHVPQRF
-176 TIDPFNPNQL
+176 IIDPFNQRELLLAGNG
-186 RLSGGGIGDDE
+186 LSDDE
-197 DLWENAWLVH
+197 PLWENAWLVH

-260 EGEKFTLL
+260 NGEKMTLL
-268 KAVMDIGHRAAGI
+268 RAVMDIGHRAAGI

-298 DPFMDMVKWCEL
+298 DPFMDMIKWCEM

-335 KVHEETRL
+335 KVHDDTRI

-370 PDVSPRR
+370 PNVSPRR
-377 YPKFVFDISENED
+377 YPKFVFDLAETED
-390 ISVFAE
+390 IGVYSE

-404 GMKIPVE
+404 GMQIPAP
-411 WGHEK
+411 WAHK
-416 LGIPLANEGEPVL
+416 RLGIPMVSGDEPVL
-429 SMVQTN
+429 AVPQTTN
-435 NTANQAPLTAQLA
+435 PTTQAPLTAQLPA
-448 NLTLLNKSQADKP
+448 IAMLNQATDTA

-471 RMALETGANAVLSN
+471 RMALENGLDAVLSN
-485 EFLAD
+485 DMLGQ
-490 IGKHL
+490 IGQRL
-495 TADMVQALQG
+495 TAGMVEKLQG
-505 FDSFEEALGYLSDNV
+505 FDSFEEALGYLSDNM
-520 PSDNPKLMAS
+520 PDNPELLAS
-530 LQQMIAVS
+530 LTQMIAIS
-538 MAKGIDDQLTARGG
+538 TAMGIDDQLTARGSNG
-552 Q
+552 

>member
-6 HPLTALKAI
+6 QPLNAIAALKNI
-15 PNSIKLFN
+15 PKLFN
-23 KNQLNQTQTASY
+23 KDQLTQSQT
-35 QEQRSMTAYG
+35 ENRSMTAYG

-50 PAVGLTPRKVHN
+50 PAIGLTPLKVHA

-70 SMGAMLALFEDM
+70 NMNAMLALFEDM
-82 EERDLHILA
+82 EERDLHLLA

-96 KRAVVKLDWQIKAP
+96 KRTVAKLDWSIKAP
-110 ANADANEQKYTD
+110 KNADANEQKYTEV
-122 AIASMLEA
+122 ISELMGII
-130 VENWEQIITDSLDA
+130 ENFEDIITDSLDA
-144 IGKGYS
+144 IGKGFS

-155 WVRDGNLWL
+155 WVREGNVWL
-164 IDDINWQTPHRF
+164 INDMQWHVPQRF
-176 TIDPFNPNQL
+176 IIDPFNQRELLLAGNGL
-186 RLSGGGIGDDE
+186 GDDE
-197 DLWENAWLVH
+197 PLWENAWLVH

-260 EGEKFTLL
+260 DGEKLTLL
-268 KAVMDIGHRAAGI
+268 RAVMEIGHRAAGI

-298 DPFMDMVKWCEL
+298 DPFMDMIKWCEM

-370 PDVSPRR
+370 PNVSPRR
-377 YPKFVFDISENED
+377 YPKFVFDLAETED
-390 ISVFAE
+390 IGVYSE

-404 GMKIPVE
+404 GMQIPAP
-411 WGHEK
+411 WAHK
-416 LGIPLANEGEPVL
+416 RLGIPMVSGDEPVL
-429 SMVQTN
+429 AVPQTTN
-435 NTANQAPLTAQLA
+435 PTTQAPLTAQLPA
-448 NLTLLNKSQADKP
+448 IAMLNQATAA

-471 RMALETGANAVLSN
+471 RMALEAGLDAVLSN
-485 EFLAD
+485 DMLGQ
-490 IGKHL
+490 IGQRL
-495 TADMVQALQG
+495 TADMVEKLQG

-520 PSDNPKLMAS
+520 PDNPELLAS
-530 LQQMIAVS
+530 LTQMIAIS
-538 MAKGIDDQLTARGG
+538 TAMGIDDQLTARGSNG
-552 Q
+552 

>member
-6 HPLTALKAI
+6 QPLNAIAALKNI
-15 PNSIKLFN
+15 PKLFN
-23 KNQLNQTQTASY
+23 KDQLTQSQT
-35 QEQRSMTAYG
+35 ENRSMTAYG

-50 PAVGLTPRKVHN
+50 PAIGLTPLKVHA

-70 SMGAMLALFEDM
+70 NMNAMLALFEDM
-82 EERDLHILA
+82 EERDLHLLA

-96 KRAVVKLDWQIKAP
+96 KRTVAKLDWSIKAP
-110 ANADANEQKYTD
+110 KNADANEQKYTEV
-122 AIASMLEA
+122 ISELMGII
-130 VENWEQIITDSLDA
+130 ENFEDIITDSLDA
-144 IGKGYS
+144 IGKGFS

-155 WVRDGNLWL
+155 WVREGNVWL
-164 IDDINWQTPHRF
+164 INDMQWHVPQRF
-176 TIDPFNPNQL
+176 TIDPFNQRKLLLAGNGL
-186 RLSGGGIGDDE
+186 GDDE
-197 DLWENAWLVH
+197 PLWENAWLVH

-260 EGEKFTLL
+260 DGEKLTLL
-268 KAVMDIGHRAAGI
+268 RAVMEIGHRAAGI

-298 DPFMDMVKWCEL
+298 DPFMDMIKWCEM

-335 KVHEETRL
+335 KVHDDTRI

-370 PDVSPRR
+370 PNVSPRR
-377 YPKFVFDISENED
+377 YPKFVFDLAETED
-390 ISVFAE
+390 IGVYSE

-404 GMKIPVE
+404 GMQIPAP
-411 WGHEK
+411 WAHK
-416 LGIPLANEGEPVL
+416 RLGIPMVSGDEPVL
-429 SMVQTN
+429 SMAQANQPT
-435 NTANQAPLTAQLA
+435 NQAPLTAQLPA
-448 NLTLLNKSQADKP
+448 VAMLNQATDTA

-471 RMALETGANAVLSN
+471 RMALETGLDAVLSN
-485 EFLAD
+485 DMLGQ
-490 IGKHL
+490 IGQRL
-495 TADMVQALQG
+495 TAGMVEKLQG

-520 PSDNPKLMAS
+520 PDNPELLAS
-530 LQQMIAVS
+530 LTQMIAIS
-538 MAKGIDDQLTARGG
+538 TAMGIDDQLTARGSNA
-552 Q
+552 

>member
-6 HPLTALKAI
+6 QPLNAIAALKNI
-15 PNSIKLFN
+15 PKLFN
-23 KNQLNQTQTASY
+23 KDQLTQSQT
-35 QEQRSMTAYG
+35 ENRSMTAYG

-50 PAVGLTPRKVHN
+50 PAIGLTPLKVHA

-70 SMGAMLALFEDM
+70 NMNAMLALFEDM
-82 EERDLHILA
+82 EERDLHLLA

-96 KRAVVKLDWQIKAP
+96 KRTVAKLDWSIKAP
-110 ANADANEQKYTD
+110 KNADAGEQKYTD
-122 AIASMLEA
+122 AISELMGII
-130 VENWEQIITDSLDA
+130 ENFEDIITDSLDA

-155 WVRDGNLWL
+155 WVREGNVWL
-164 IDDINWQTPHRF
+164 INDMQWHVPQRF
-176 TIDPFNPNQL
+176 IIDPFNQRELLLAGNGL
-186 RLSGGGIGDDE
+186 GDDE
-197 DLWENAWLVH
+197 PLWENAWLVH

-260 EGEKFTLL
+260 DGEKLTLL
-268 KAVMDIGHRAAGI
+268 RAVMEIGHRAAGI

-298 DPFMDMVKWCEL
+298 DPFMDMIKWCEM

-335 KVHEETRL
+335 KVHDETRL

-349 AKQLAS
+349 AKQLAAS
-355 SISRDVIGALMRINY
+355 LSRDVIGALMRINY
-370 PDVSPRR
+370 PNVSPRR
-377 YPKFVFDISENED
+377 YPKFVFDLAETED
-390 ISVFAE
+390 IGVYSE

-404 GMKIPVE
+404 GMQIPAP
-411 WGHEK
+411 WAHK
-416 LGIPLANEGEPVL
+416 RLGIPMVSGDEPVL
-429 SMVQTN
+429 AVPQTTN
-435 NTANQAPLTAQLA
+435 PTTQAPLTAQLPA
-448 NLTLLNKSQADKP
+448 IAMLNQATDTA

-471 RMALETGANAVLSN
+471 RMALENGLDAVLSN
-485 EFLAD
+485 DMLGQ
-490 IGKHL
+490 IGQRL
-495 TADMVQALQG
+495 TADMVEKLQG

-520 PSDNPKLMAS
+520 PDNPELLAS
-530 LQQMIAVS
+530 LTQM
-538 MAKGIDDQLTARGG
+538 MAISTAMGIDDQLSARG
-552 Q
+552 

>member
-6 HPLTALKAI
+6 QPLNAIAALKNI
-15 PNSIKLFN
+15 PKLFN
-23 KNQLNQTQTASY
+23 KDQLTQSQT
-35 QEQRSMTAYG
+35 ENRSMTAYG

-50 PAVGLTPRKVHN
+50 PAIGLTPLKVHA

-70 SMGAMLALFEDM
+70 NMNAMLALFEDM
-82 EERDLHILA
+82 EERDLHLLA

-96 KRAVVKLDWQIKAP
+96 KRTVAKLDWSIKAP
-110 ANADANEQKYTD
+110 KNADAGEQKYTD
-122 AIASMLEA
+122 AISELMGII
-130 VENWEQIITDSLDA
+130 ENFEDIITDSLDA

-155 WVRDGNLWL
+155 WVREGNVWL
-164 IDDINWQTPHRF
+164 INDMQWHVPQRF
-176 TIDPFNPNQL
+176 IIDPFNQRELLLAGNGL
-186 RLSGGGIGDDE
+186 GDDE
-197 DLWENAWLVH
+197 PLWENAWLVH

-260 EGEKFTLL
+260 NGEKLTLL
-268 KAVMDIGHRAAGI
+268 RAVMEIGHRAAGI

-298 DPFMDMVKWCEL
+298 DPFMDMIKWCEM

-349 AKQLAS
+349 AKQLAAS
-355 SISRDVIGALMRINY
+355 LSRDVIGALMRINY
-370 PDVSPRR
+370 PNVSPRR
-377 YPKFVFDISENED
+377 YPKFVFDLAETED
-390 ISVFAE
+390 IGVYSE

-404 GMKIPVE
+404 GMQIPAP
-411 WGHEK
+411 WAHK
-416 LGIPLANEGEPVL
+416 RLGIPMVSGDEPVL
-429 SMVQTN
+429 AVPQTTN
-435 NTANQAPLTAQLA
+435 PTTQAPLTAQLPA
-448 NLTLLNKSQADKP
+448 VAMLNQNPTDSA

-471 RMALETGANAVLSN
+471 RMALETGLDDVLSN
-485 EFLAD
+485 DMLGQ
-490 IGKHL
+490 IGQRL
-495 TADMVQALQG
+495 TAGMVEKLQG

-520 PSDNPKLMAS
+520 PDNPELLAS
-530 LQQMIAVS
+530 LTQMIAIS
-538 MAKGIDDQLTARGG
+538 TAMGIDDQLTARGSNG
-552 Q
+552 

>member
-6 HPLTALKAI
+6 QPLNAIAALKNI
-15 PNSIKLFN
+15 PKLFN
-23 KNQLNQTQTASY
+23 KDQLTQSQT
-35 QEQRSMTAYG
+35 ENRSMTAYG

-50 PAVGLTPRKVHN
+50 PAIGLTPLKVHA

-70 SMGAMLALFEDM
+70 NMNAMLALFEDM
-82 EERDLHILA
+82 EERDLHLLA

-96 KRAVVKLDWQIKAP
+96 KRTVAKLDWSIKAP
-110 ANADANEQKYTD
+110 KNADAGEQKYTD
-122 AIASMLEA
+122 AISELMGII
-130 VENWEQIITDSLDA
+130 ENFEDIITDSLDA

-155 WVRDGNLWL
+155 WVREGNVWL
-164 IDDINWQTPHRF
+164 INDMQWHVPQRF
-176 TIDPFNPNQL
+176 IIDPFNQRELLLAGNGL
-186 RLSGGGIGDDE
+186 GDDE
-197 DLWENAWLVH
+197 PLWENAWLVH

-260 EGEKFTLL
+260 DGEKLTLL
-268 KAVMDIGHRAAGI
+268 RAVMEIGHRAAGI

-298 DPFMDMVKWCEL
+298 DPFMDMIKWCEM

-349 AKQLAS
+349 AKQLAAS
-355 SISRDVIGALMRINY
+355 LSRDVIGALMRINY
-370 PDVSPRR
+370 PNVSPRR
-377 YPKFVFDISENED
+377 YPKFVFDLAETED
-390 ISVFAE
+390 IGVYSE

-404 GMKIPVE
+404 GMQIPAP
-411 WGHEK
+411 WAHK
-416 LGIPLANEGEPVL
+416 RLGIPMVSGDEPVL
-429 SMVQTN
+429 AVPQTTN
-435 NTANQAPLTAQLA
+435 PTTQAPLTAQLPSIA
-448 NLTLLNKSQADKP
+448 MLNQATDTA

-471 RMALETGANAVLSN
+471 RMALETGLDAVLSN
-485 EFLAD
+485 DMLGQ
-490 IGKHL
+490 IGQRL
-495 TADMVQALQG
+495 TAGMVEKLQG

-520 PSDNPKLMAS
+520 PDNPELLAS
-530 LQQMIAVS
+530 LTQMIAIS
-538 MAKGIDDQLTARGG
+538 TAMGIDDQLTARGSNA
-552 Q
+552 

>member
-6 HPLTALKAI
+6 QPLNAIAALKNI
-15 PNSIKLFN
+15 PKLFN
-23 KNQLNQTQTASY
+23 KDQLTQSQT
-35 QEQRSMTAYG
+35 ENRSMTAYG

-50 PAVGLTPRKVHN
+50 PAIGLTPLKVHA

-70 SMGAMLALFEDM
+70 NMNAMLALFEDM
-82 EERDLHILA
+82 EERDLHLLA

-96 KRAVVKLDWQIKAP
+96 KRTVAKLDWSIKAP
-110 ANADANEQKYTD
+110 KNADANEQKYTEV
-122 AIASMLEA
+122 ISELMGII
-130 VENWEQIITDSLDA
+130 ENFEDIITDSLDA
-144 IGKGYS
+144 IGKGFS

-155 WVRDGNLWL
+155 WVREGNVWL
-164 IDDINWQTPHRF
+164 INDMQWHVPQRF
-176 TIDPFNPNQL
+176 IIDPFNQRKLLLAGNGL
-186 RLSGGGIGDDE
+186 GDDE
-197 DLWENAWLVH
+197 PLWENAWLVH

-260 EGEKFTLL
+260 NGEKMTLL
-268 KAVMDIGHRAAGI
+268 RAVMEIGHRAAGI

-298 DPFMDMVKWCEL
+298 DPFMDMIKWCEM

-335 KVHEETRL
+335 KVHDETRL

-370 PDVSPRR
+370 PNVSPRR
-377 YPKFVFDISENED
+377 YPKFVFDLAETED
-390 ISVFAE
+390 IGVYSE

-404 GMKIPVE
+404 GMQIPAP
-411 WGHEK
+411 WAHK
-416 LGIPLANEGEPVL
+416 RLGIPMVSGDEPVL
-429 SMVQTN
+429 AVPQTTN
-435 NTANQAPLTAQLA
+435 PTTQAPLTAQLPA
-448 NLTLLNKSQADKP
+448 VAMLNQATDTA

-471 RMALETGANAVLSN
+471 RMALETGLDAVLSN
-485 EFLAD
+485 DMLGQ
-490 IGKHL
+490 IGQRL
-495 TADMVQALQG
+495 TAGMVEKLQG

-520 PSDNPKLMAS
+520 PDNPELLAS
-530 LQQMIAVS
+530 LTQMIAIS
-538 MAKGIDDQLTARGG
+538 TAMGIDDQLSARG
-552 Q
+552 

>member
-6 HPLTALKAI
+6 HSIAALKSLPA
-15 PNSIKLFN
+15 KLFD
-23 KNQLNQTQTASY
+23 KSQLGRQQT
-35 QEQRSMTAYG
+35 ENRSMTAYG

-50 PAVGLTPRKVHN
+50 PAIGLTPLKVHA

-70 SMGAMLALFEDM
+70 NMNAMLALFEDM
-82 EERDLHILA
+82 EERDLHLLA

-96 KRAVVKLDWQIKAP
+96 KRTVAKLDWSIKAP
-110 ANADANEQKYTD
+110 KNADANEQKYTEV
-122 AIASMLEA
+122 ISELMGII
-130 VENWEQIITDSLDA
+130 ENFEDIITDSLDA
-144 IGKGYS
+144 IGKGFS

-155 WVRDGNLWL
+155 WVREGNVWL
-164 IDDINWQTPHRF
+164 INDMQWHVPQRF
-176 TIDPFNPNQL
+176 IIDPFNQRKLLLAGNGL
-186 RLSGGGIGDDE
+186 GDDE
-197 DLWENAWLVH
+197 PLWENAWLVH

-260 EGEKFTLL
+260 DGEKLTLL
-268 KAVMDIGHRAAGI
+268 RAVMEIGHRAAGI

-298 DPFMDMVKWCEL
+298 DPFMDMIKWCEM

-335 KVHEETRL
+335 KVHDETRL

-370 PDVSPRR
+370 PNVSPRR
-377 YPKFVFDISENED
+377 YPKFAFELAETED
-390 ISVFAE
+390 ISVMSE
-396 ALPKLVGI
+396 SLPKLVGI
-404 GMKIPVE
+404 GMKIPAP
-411 WGHEK
+411 WAHKK
-416 LGIPLANEGEPVL
+416 LGIPKAGAEDEVLTVAPV
-429 SMVQTN
+429 TN
-435 NTANQAPLTAQLA
+435 PTTQAPLTAQLPA
-448 NLTLLNKSQADKP
+448 VAMLNQNPTDSA
-461 IPAETTAESQ
+461 IPAERTAESQ
-471 RMALETGANAVLSN
+471 RMALETELDTVLSN
-485 EFLAD
+485 DMLKS
-490 IGKHL
+490 IGQNL
-495 TADMVQALQG
+495 TASMVEKLQG

-520 PSDNPKLMAS
+520 PDNPELLAS
-530 LQQMIAVS
+530 LTQMIAIS
-538 MAKGIDDQLTARGG
+538 TAMGIDDQLTARGSNA
-552 Q
+552 

>member
-6 HPLTALKAI
+6 QPLNAIAALKNI
-15 PNSIKLFN
+15 PKLFN
-23 KNQLNQTQTASY
+23 KDQLTQSQT
-35 QEQRSMTAYG
+35 ENRSMTAYG

-50 PAVGLTPRKVHN
+50 PAIGLTPLKVHA

-70 SMGAMLALFEDM
+70 NMNAMLALFEDM
-82 EERDLHILA
+82 EERDLHLLA

-96 KRAVVKLDWQIKAP
+96 KRTVAKLDWSIKAP
-110 ANADANEQKYTD
+110 KNADANEQKYTEV
-122 AIASMLEA
+122 ISELMGII
-130 VENWEQIITDSLDA
+130 ENFEDIITDSLDA
-144 IGKGYS
+144 IGKGFS

-155 WVRDGNLWL
+155 WVREGNVWL
-164 IDDINWQTPHRF
+164 INDMQWHVPQRF
-176 TIDPFNPNQL
+176 TIDPFNQRELLLAGNGL
-186 RLSGGGIGDDE
+186 GDDE
-197 DLWENAWLVH
+197 PLWENAWLVH

-260 EGEKFTLL
+260 DGEKLTLL
-268 KAVMDIGHRAAGI
+268 RAVMEIGHRAAGI

-298 DPFMDMVKWCEL
+298 DPFMDMIKWCEM

-335 KVHEETRL
+335 KVHDETRL

-370 PDVSPRR
+370 PNVSPRR
-377 YPKFVFDISENED
+377 YPKFVFDLAETED
-390 ISVFAE
+390 IGVYSE
-396 ALPKLVGI
+396 ALPKLVSI
-404 GMKIPVE
+404 GMQIPAP
-411 WGHEK
+411 WAHK
-416 LGIPLANEGEPVL
+416 RLGIPMVSGDEPVL
-429 SMVQTN
+429 AVPQTTN
-435 NTANQAPLTAQLA
+435 PTTQAPLTAQLPA
-448 NLTLLNKSQADKP
+448 IAMLNQATDTA

-471 RMALETGANAVLSN
+471 RMVLETGLDAVLSN
-485 EFLAD
+485 DMLGQ
-490 IGKHL
+490 IGQRL
-495 TADMVQALQG
+495 TAGMVEKLQG

-520 PSDNPKLMAS
+520 PDNPELLAS
-530 LQQMIAVS
+530 LTQMIAIS
-538 MAKGIDDQLTARGG
+538 TAMGIDDQLTARGSNA
-552 Q
+552 

>member
-6 HPLTALKAI
+6 QPLNAIAALKNI
-15 PNSIKLFN
+15 PKLFN
-23 KNQLNQTQTASY
+23 KDQLTQSQT
-35 QEQRSMTAYG
+35 ENRSMTAYG

-50 PAVGLTPRKVHN
+50 PAIGLTPLKIHA

-70 SMGAMLALFEDM
+70 DMSSMLSLFEDM
-82 EERDLHILA
+82 EERDLHLLA

-96 KRAVVKLDWQIKAP
+96 KRTVAKLDWSIKAP
-110 ANADANEQKYTD
+110 KNADANEQKYTEV
-122 AIASMLEA
+122 ISELIG
-130 VENWEQIITDSLDA
+130 VIENFEDIITNSLDA

-155 WVRDGNLWL
+155 WVREGNVWL
-164 IDDINWQTPHRF
+164 INDMQWHVPQRF
-176 TIDPFNPNQL
+176 TIDPFNQREL
-186 RLSGGGIGDDE
+186 LLSGQGVGDNE
-197 DLWENAWLVH
+197 KLWDNAWLVH

-260 EGEKFTLL
+260 NGEKMTLL
-268 KAVMDIGHRAAGI
+268 RAVMDIGHRAAGI

-298 DPFMDMVKWCEL
+298 DPFMDMIKWCEM

-335 KVHEETRL
+335 KVHDDTRI

-370 PDVSPRR
+370 PNVSPRR
-377 YPKFVFDISENED
+377 YPKFVFDLAETED
-390 ISVFAE
+390 IGVYSE
-396 ALPKLVGI
+396 ALPKLVSI
-404 GMKIPVE
+404 GMQIPAP
-411 WGHEK
+411 WAHK
-416 LGIPLANEGEPVL
+416 RLGIPMVSGDEPVL
-429 SMVQTN
+429 AVPQTTN
-435 NTANQAPLTAQLA
+435 PTTQAPLTAQLPA
-448 NLTLLNKSQADKP
+448 IAMLNQATDTA

-471 RMALETGANAVLSN
+471 RMALENQLSAVLSN
-485 EFLAD
+485 DMLAQ
-490 IGKHL
+490 IGQNI
-495 TADMVQALQG
+495 TAGMVEKLQG
-505 FDSFEEALGYLSDNV
+505 FDSFDEALGYLSDNV
-520 PSDNPKLMAS
+520 PDNPELLKS
-530 LQQMIAVS
+530 LEQMMAVS
-538 MAKGIDDQLTARGG
+538 MAMGIDDQLSARG
-552 Q
+552 

>member
-6 HPLTALKAI
+6 QPLNAIAALKNI
-15 PNSIKLFN
+15 PKLFN
-23 KNQLNQTQTASY
+23 KDQLTQSQT
-35 QEQRSMTAYG
+35 ENRSMTAYG

-50 PAVGLTPRKVHN
+50 PAIGLTPLKVHA

-70 SMGAMLALFEDM
+70 NMNAMLALFEDM
-82 EERDLHILA
+82 EERDLHLLA

-96 KRAVVKLDWQIKAP
+96 KRTVAKLDWSIKAP
-110 ANADANEQKYTD
+110 KNADAGEQKYTD
-122 AIASMLEA
+122 AISELMGII
-130 VENWEQIITDSLDA
+130 ENFEDIITDSLDA

-155 WVRDGNLWL
+155 WVREGNVWL
-164 IDDINWQTPHRF
+164 INDMQWHVPQRF
-176 TIDPFNPNQL
+176 IIDPFNQRELLLAGNGL
-186 RLSGGGIGDDE
+186 GDDE
-197 DLWENAWLVH
+197 PLWENAWLVH

-260 EGEKFTLL
+260 DGEKLTLL
-268 KAVMDIGHRAAGI
+268 RAVMEIGHRAAGI

-298 DPFMDMVKWCEL
+298 DPFMDMIKWCEM

-349 AKQLAS
+349 AKQLAAS
-355 SISRDVIGALMRINY
+355 LSRDVIGALMRINY
-370 PDVSPRR
+370 PNVSPRR
-377 YPKFVFDISENED
+377 YPKFVFDLAETED
-390 ISVFAE
+390 IGVYSE

-404 GMKIPVE
+404 GMQIPAP
-411 WGHEK
+411 WAHK
-416 LGIPLANEGEPVL
+416 RLGIPMVSGDEPVL
-429 SMVQTN
+429 AVPQTTN
-435 NTANQAPLTAQLA
+435 PTTQAPLTAQLPA
-448 NLTLLNKSQADKP
+448 VAMLNQNPTDSA

-471 RMALETGANAVLSN
+471 RMALETGLDDVLSN
-485 EFLAD
+485 DMLGQ
-490 IGKHL
+490 IGQRL
-495 TADMVQALQG
+495 TAGMVEKLQG

-520 PSDNPKLMAS
+520 PDNPALLAS
-530 LQQMIAVS
+530 LTQM
-538 MAKGIDDQLTARGG
+538 MAISTAMGIDDQLTARGSNA
-552 Q
+552 

>member
-6 HPLTALKAI
+6 QPLNAIAALKNI
-15 PNSIKLFN
+15 PKLFN
-23 KNQLNQTQTASY
+23 KDQLTQSQT
-35 QEQRSMTAYG
+35 ENRSMTAYG

-50 PAVGLTPRKVHN
+50 PAIGLTPLKVHA

-70 SMGAMLALFEDM
+70 NMNAMLALFEDM
-82 EERDLHILA
+82 EERDLHLLA

-96 KRAVVKLDWQIKAP
+96 KRTVAKLDWSIKAP
-110 ANADANEQKYTD
+110 KNADANEQKYTEV
-122 AIASMLEA
+122 ISELMGII
-130 VENWEQIITDSLDA
+130 ENFEDIITDSLDA
-144 IGKGYS
+144 IGKGFS

-155 WVRDGNLWL
+155 WVREGNVWL
-164 IDDINWQTPHRF
+164 INDMQWHVPQRF
-176 TIDPFNPNQL
+176 IIDPFNQRELLLAGNGL
-186 RLSGGGIGDDE
+186 GDDE
-197 DLWENAWLVH
+197 PLWENAWLVH

-260 EGEKFTLL
+260 DGEKLTLL
-268 KAVMDIGHRAAGI
+268 RAVMEIGHRAAGI

-298 DPFMDMVKWCEL
+298 DPFMDMIKWCEM

-370 PDVSPRR
+370 PNVSPRR
-377 YPKFVFDISENED
+377 YPKFVFDLAETED
-390 ISVFAE
+390 IGVYSE
-396 ALPKLVGI
+396 ALPKLVSI
-404 GMKIPVE
+404 GMQIPAP
-411 WGHEK
+411 WAHK
-416 LGIPLANEGEPVL
+416 RLGIPMVSGDEPVL
-429 SMVQTN
+429 AVPQTTN
-435 NTANQAPLTAQLA
+435 PTTQAPLTAQLPA
-448 NLTLLNKSQADKP
+448 IAMLNQATDTA

-471 RMALETGANAVLSN
+471 RMALENGLDALLSN
-485 EFLAD
+485 DMLGQ
-490 IGKHL
+490 IGQRL
-495 TADMVQALQG
+495 TAGMVEKLQG

-520 PSDNPKLMAS
+520 PDNPELLAS
-530 LQQMIAVS
+530 LTQMIAIS
-538 MAKGIDDQLTARGG
+538 TAMGIDDQLTARGSNG
-552 Q
+552 

>member
-6 HPLTALKAI
+6 QPLNAIAALKNI
-15 PNSIKLFN
+15 PKLFN
-23 KNQLNQTQTASY
+23 KDQLTQSQT
-35 QEQRSMTAYG
+35 ENRSMTAFG

-50 PAVGLTPRKVHN
+50 PAIGLTPLKVHA

-70 SMGAMLALFEDM
+70 NMNAMLALFEDM
-82 EERDLHILA
+82 EERDLHLLA

-96 KRAVVKLDWQIKAP
+96 KRTVAKLDWLIKAP
-110 ANADANEQKYTD
+110 KNADANEQKYTEV
-122 AIASMLEA
+122 ISELMGII
-130 VENWEQIITDSLDA
+130 ENFEDIITDSLDA
-144 IGKGYS
+144 IGKGFS

-155 WVRDGNLWL
+155 WVREGNVWL
-164 IDDINWQTPHRF
+164 INDMQWHVPQRF
-176 TIDPFNPNQL
+176 IIDPFNQRELLLAGNGL
-186 RLSGGGIGDDE
+186 GDDE
-197 DLWENAWLVH
+197 PLWENAWLVH

-260 EGEKFTLL
+260 DGEKLTLL
-268 KAVMDIGHRAAGI
+268 RAVMEIGHRAAGI

-298 DPFMDMVKWCEL
+298 DPFMDMIKWCEM

-349 AKQLAS
+349 AKQLAAS
-355 SISRDVIGALMRINY
+355 LSRDVIGALMRINY
-370 PDVSPRR
+370 PNVSPRR
-377 YPKFVFDISENED
+377 YPKFVFDLAETED
-390 ISVFAE
+390 IGVYSE

-404 GMKIPVE
+404 GMQIPAP
-411 WGHEK
+411 WAHK
-416 LGIPLANEGEPVL
+416 RLGIPMVSGDEPVL
-429 SMVQTN
+429 AVPQTTN
-435 NTANQAPLTAQLA
+435 PTTQAPLTAQLPA
-448 NLTLLNKSQADKP
+448 IAMLNQATDTA

-471 RMALETGANAVLSN
+471 RMALETGLDAVLSN
-485 EFLAD
+485 DMLGQ
-490 IGKHL
+490 IGQRL
-495 TADMVQALQG
+495 TAGMVEKLQG

-520 PSDNPKLMAS
+520 PDNPALLAS
-530 LQQMIAVS
+530 LTQMIAIS
-538 MAKGIDDQLTARGG
+538 TAMGIDDQLTARGSNA
-552 Q
+552 